1 MYGREAS
8 NLDAILFIYD
18 VNFRVIK
25 LVTVNFCT
33 YSRESMNTAFSIP
46 TVRLLLVLSKVSK
59 AIFRFIGRG
68 SIDFKRFQTSS
79 SPATNPY
86 LTKITYMICVQM
98 GGKISCDS
106 IISINI
112 SSIYIV

>member
-59 AIFRFIGRG
+59 SIFRFIGRG
-68 SIDFKRFQTSS
+68 SIDFKRFQTPS

-98 GGKISCDS
+98 GGCLLYTSDAADE
-106 IISINI
+106 
-112 SSIYIV
+112 